1 MSMMKIKKT
10 LQPSTMEIKRIVQH
24 NHQQC
29 KLNDEHNKTQN
40 TQTQQWILECS
51 TNTIAKTKT
60 QTPMLHLDLESQTR

>member
-40 TQTQQWILECS
+40 TQTQQWILECQQ
-51 TNTIAKTKT
+51 T
-60 QTPMLHLDLESQTR
+60 Q